1 MTYQKNAWV
10 EKPLLTRD
18 KSKQYL
24 LKKRMLKKYQERE
37 KIFSDIFLFF
47 FIRISKNIQK
57 TGLLKKKHISEI
69 V

>member
-1 MTYQKNAWV
+1 
-10 EKPLLTRD
+10 
-18 KSKQYL
+18 
-24 LKKRMLKKYQERE
+24 MLKKYQERE

-57 TGLLKKKHISEI
+57 TGLLTKKHISEI